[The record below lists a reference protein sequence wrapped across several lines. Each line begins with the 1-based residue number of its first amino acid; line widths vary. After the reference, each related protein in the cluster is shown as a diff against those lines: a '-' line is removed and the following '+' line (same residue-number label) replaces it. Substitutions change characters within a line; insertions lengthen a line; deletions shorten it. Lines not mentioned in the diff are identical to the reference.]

1 MVRRL
6 CFFEFLLGF
15 SLYSCFFIKSCF
27 SSWPIY
33 PKTRH
38 VYATWMHLK
47 MQKLNTQNPNSVGV
61 LQQKQKMTKN
71 TSNHAIKYIDPNYVL
86 VCIHCNIMSP
96 NRGGRGE
103 RRRRRR
109 KKRRKPE
116 TPKRK
121 RRAEKKDRQRSSE
134 IAFELLA
141 LNFVF

>member
-1 MVRRL
+1 
-6 CFFEFLLGF
+6 
-15 SLYSCFFIKSCF
+15 
-27 SSWPIY
+27 
-33 PKTRH
+33 
-38 VYATWMHLK
+38 
-47 MQKLNTQNPNSVGV
+47 
-61 LQQKQKMTKN
+61 MTKN

-121 RRAEKKDRQRSSE
+121 RRAEKKRQTKKFRDSVRVASSE
-134 IAFELLA
+134 FCFLVASYDFCMLESRGNTHTYHIHSGTTRWRRPRRYTYITLMNRTCRRGVGRQAGRK
-141 LNFVF
+141 VRR